1 MTMRKSLLS
10 TAAASLMLVAG
21 VSGASAMPNR
31 FKAMERGLKNSPCM
45 QKVPGSFL
53 QKTVDANGIATPDFT
68 LTATYVQEMFPT
80 GWLLSPTGET
90 WFYTLETEGTTY
102 RPEGWLPNWNFSG
115 FKLTVY
121 NGLGQPVGYAYGKIE
136 LPEGAGRCNLVLPEA
151 QLSSKF
157 FNSNSTDIE
166 VMMTFNFNPIEFPDP
181 DNPYK
186 GVYGSKQFTAAYSLQ
201 AAMPATPQTPLF
213 ECPGALSTTIKSST
227 DAEGFVFGFTYYSTW
242 ENEKNEAD
250 KNTFRVY

>member
-1 MTMRKSLLS
+1 MRKSLLS

-53 QKTVDANGIATPDFT
+53 QKTVDANGIVTPDFT

-90 WFYTLETEGTTY
+90 WFYTLETEGTPY

-121 NGLGQPVGYAYGKIE
+121 NGLGQPTAKSNFPKVQDDATTYCLK
-136 LPEGAGRCNLVLPEA
+136 
-151 QLSSKF
+151 LSS
-157 FNSNSTDIE
+157 
-166 VMMTFNFNPIEFPDP
+166 PPH
-181 DNPYK
+181 
-186 GVYGSKQFTAAYSLQ
+186 
-201 AAMPATPQTPLF
+201 
-213 ECPGALSTTIKSST
+213 SST
-227 DAEGFVFGFTYYSTW
+227 PTRPTLKS
-242 ENEKNEAD
+242 
-250 KNTFRVY
+250 